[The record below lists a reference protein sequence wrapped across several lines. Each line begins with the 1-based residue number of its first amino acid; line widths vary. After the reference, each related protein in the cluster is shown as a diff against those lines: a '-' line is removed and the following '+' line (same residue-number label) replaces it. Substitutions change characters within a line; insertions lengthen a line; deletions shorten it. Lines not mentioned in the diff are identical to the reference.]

1 MSSGYVAL
9 ADFDRLERRVK
20 VLERQIA
27 EYRRKEQA
35 VHPIETV
42 RVNAAGQAEV
52 QQVVHVVDMSSG
64 RLYCGKVPK
73 GTDAV
78 TVNSFRAPPTCE
90 GCIEGTRMGN
100 HRQPTST
107 AGHRSDGATPVE
119 HIESCS

>member
-35 VHPIETV
+35 THPIETV
-42 RVNAAGQAEV
+42 RVNASGQAEV
-52 QQVVHVVDMSSG
+52 HS
-64 RLYCGKVPK
+64 
-73 GTDAV
+73 
-78 TVNSFRAPPTCE
+78 
-90 GCIEGTRMGN
+90 
-100 HRQPTST
+100 QPSST

-119 HIESCS
+119 HIEACS